1 MSNIFQKI
9 KDNISTFFTS
19 NSSSSSS
26 SSSNSIKN
34 PSCIPDAHLFPTE
47 DSTILDLEDKIKG
60 YKMWLIGIGIFIA
73 FVILTKVFN
82 PFQLTTKIIY
92 MIVSTIIFFICL
104 TMLIKMFM
112 NVKRG
117 IATSDSDPML
127 KLIYA
132 IGAIS
137 SFIIVL
143 IIMFS
148 DDFQKN
154 KALSLNFFILFAV
167 LVLTCF
173 AYVVVTKDDDI
184 AKHNLP
190 RDLQLFYSERSKYTA
205 IFLIFILATAMLY
218 FYDPWNIMTKYIG
231 ISTFLIACLGLMI
244 FLMIFVYHY
253 FFTHPSKSGLYADSP
268 TFVKIL
274 SRSVYILGAVSIS
287 GFVIYSLL
295 SWMGA
300 FKQDSYTSES
310 IGSTVLNYVM
320 LIGMLA
326 ILWKLINS
334 GGYLEDNPIFRLIL
348 NTILYIPCL
357 IVNIIDYLTGQY
369 KQTKQ
374 TEMMLLLLG
383 LGIFGGFFLIKFYLF
398 PYASTKYYGQG
409 GKSWVNEPIPTNK
422 QTSVATY
429 QDLNAN
435 VNVDGNIDVNDINDT
450 NSSSSVEKY
459 NYQYAMSFWVYL
471 DSFAQST
478 SSTNHKLH
486 NILSYGDNPCVKY
499 DILTNTL
506 FITVKNDGDSNI
518 ALQKM
523 RVSSSSN
530 NNSNSNNSNSNNS
543 SNSSN
548 SSSTNLTEAFSLSD
562 IRNKIEEIKTMPMNM
577 ELDDNGNRIIYKQ
590 SNVLLQKWNNIIINY
605 NGGTLDVFYN
615 GELVK
620 TAIEVVPYM
629 KFDMLTVGSDGG
641 VSGNV
646 ANLVYFDKPIDYL
659 QVHTLYNSLKNTN
672 PPIIPG
678 VGKNIIQQIKDV
690 I

>member
-19 NSSSSSS
+19 NSSSNSSN
-26 SSSNSIKN
+26 SSSNPIKN
-34 PSCIPDAHLFPTE
+34 PSCMPDAHLFPTE
-47 DSTILDLEDKIKG
+47 DPTILDLEDKIKG

-92 MIVSTIIFFICL
+92 MIVSTIVFFICV
-104 TMLIKMFM
+104 TMLAKMVM

-117 IATSDSDPML
+117 IATSDSDPMF

-253 FFTHPSKSGLYADSP
+253 FFTNPSKSGTYGDSP

-274 SRSVYILGAVSIS
+274 SRSVYILGALSIS

-369 KQTKQ
+369 KETKQ

-435 VNVDGNIDVNDINDT
+435 VNVDGNIDGNDT
-450 NSSSSVEKY
+450 NSSSNVEKY

-478 SSTNHKLH
+478 SSANHKLH

-499 DILTNTL
+499 DIETNTL
-506 FITVKNDGDSNI
+506 FITVKNDGDSKI

-523 RVSSSSN
+523 RASSSSN
-530 NNSNSNNSNSNNS
+530 SSSSS

-548 SSSTNLTEAFSLSD
+548 MNNTNLTEAFSLSD

-620 TAIEVVPYM
+620 SAIEVVPYM

-641 VSGNV
+641 VSGNL

-678 VGKNIIQQIKDV
+678 AGKNIIQQIKDV

>member
-1 MSNIFQKI
+1 
-9 KDNISTFFTS
+9 
-19 NSSSSSS
+19 
-26 SSSNSIKN
+26 
-34 PSCIPDAHLFPTE
+34 
-47 DSTILDLEDKIKG
+47 
-60 YKMWLIGIGIFIA
+60 
-73 FVILTKVFN
+73 
-82 PFQLTTKIIY
+82 
-92 MIVSTIIFFICL
+92 
-104 TMLIKMFM
+104 
-112 NVKRG
+112 
-117 IATSDSDPML
+117 
-127 KLIYA
+127 
-132 IGAIS
+132 
-137 SFIIVL
+137 
-143 IIMFS
+143 
-148 DDFQKN
+148 
-154 KALSLNFFILFAV
+154 
-167 LVLTCF
+167 
-173 AYVVVTKDDDI
+173 
-184 AKHNLP
+184 
-190 RDLQLFYSERSKYTA
+190 
-205 IFLIFILATAMLY
+205 
-218 FYDPWNIMTKYIG
+218 
-231 ISTFLIACLGLMI
+231 
-244 FLMIFVYHY
+244 
-253 FFTHPSKSGLYADSP
+253 
-268 TFVKIL
+268 
-274 SRSVYILGAVSIS
+274 
-287 GFVIYSLL
+287 
-295 SWMGA
+295 MGA

-334 GGYLEDNPIFRLIL
+334 VGYLEDNPIFRLIL

-435 VNVDGNIDVNDINDT
+435 VNVDGNIDANDT

-459 NYQYAMSFWVYL
+459 NYKYAMSFWFYL

-478 SSTNHKLH
+478 SSANHKLH

-499 DILTNTL
+499 DIETNTI
-506 FITVKNDGDSNI
+506 FITVKNDGDSKI
-518 ALQKM
+518 ALYKM
-523 RVSSSSN
+523 RAN
-530 NNSNSNNSNSNNS
+530 GNNNS
-543 SNSSN
+543 SNMN
-548 SSSTNLTEAFSLSD
+548 NTNLTEAFSLSD

-620 TAIEVVPYM
+620 SAIEVVPYM

>member
-19 NSSSSSS
+19 NSSSNS
-26 SSSNSIKN
+26 SSSNPIKN
-34 PSCIPDAHLFPTE
+34 PSCMPDAHLFPTE
-47 DSTILDLEDKIKG
+47 DPTILDLEDKIKG

-92 MIVSTIIFFICL
+92 MIVSTIVFFICV
-104 TMLIKMFM
+104 TMLAKMVM

-117 IATSDSDPML
+117 IATSDSDPIF

-137 SFIIVL
+137 TFIIVL
-143 IIMFS
+143 IFMFS

-231 ISTFLIACLGLMI
+231 ISTFLIASLGLMI

-253 FFTHPSKSGLYADSP
+253 FFTNPSKSGTYGDSP

-274 SRSVYILGAVSIS
+274 SRSVYILGALSIS

-435 VNVDGNIDVNDINDT
+435 VNVDGNIDVNDV

-478 SSTNHKLH
+478 TSVNHKLH

-499 DILTNTL
+499 DIETNTL
-506 FITVKNDGDSNI
+506 FITVKNDGDSKI

-523 RVSSSSN
+523 RASSSSSSSSSSSN
-530 NNSNSNNSNSNNS
+530 MNN
-543 SNSSN
+543 
-548 SSSTNLTEAFSLSD
+548 TNLTEAFSLSD

-620 TAIEVVPYM
+620 SAIEVVPYM

-641 VSGNV
+641 VSGNL

-678 VGKNIIQQIKDV
+678 AGKNIIQQIKDV

>member
-1 MSNIFQKI
+1 MSNIFQKL

-19 NSSSSSS
+19 SNSSSS
-26 SSSNSIKN
+26 NPIKN
-34 PSCIPDAHLFPTE
+34 PSCAPDTNLFPTE
-47 DSTILDLEDKIKG
+47 DPTILDLEDKIKG
-60 YKMWLIGIGIFIA
+60 YKMWLIGIGIFIV

-92 MIVSTIIFFICL
+92 MIVSTIIFFICV
-104 TMLIKMFM
+104 TMLAKMIM

-117 IATSDSDPML
+117 IATSDSDSMF
-127 KLIYA
+127 KIAYSV
-132 IGAIS
+132 GAIS
-137 SFIIVL
+137 TFIIVL

-148 DDFQKN
+148 DDFKKN
-154 KALSLNFFILFAV
+154 KALSLNYFILFAV

-184 AKHNLP
+184 AKPNLP

-205 IFLIFILATAMLY
+205 IFLIFILVTALLY
-218 FYDPWNIMTKYIG
+218 FYDPWNIMTKHIG
-231 ISTFLIACLGLMI
+231 ISTFLVACLGLMI

-253 FFTHPSKSGLYADSP
+253 FFTNPSKSGLYADSP
-268 TFVKIL
+268 TFVKII
-274 SRSVYILGAVSIS
+274 SRSVYILGAISIS
-287 GFVIYSLL
+287 GLLIYSLL
-295 SWMGA
+295 SWIGA
-300 FKQDSYTSES
+300 FKQDSYTSDS
-310 IGSTVLNYVM
+310 IGSTVLNYIM

-326 ILWKLINS
+326 IIWKLINS

-357 IVNIIDYLTGQY
+357 VVNIIDYFTGQY
-369 KQTKQ
+369 KETKQ

-409 GKSWVNEPIPTNK
+409 GKSWINEPIPTDK
-422 QTSVATY
+422 HTSVATY

-435 VNVDGNIDVNDINDT
+435 VNVDGNIDANDT

-459 NYQYAMSFWVYL
+459 NYKYAMSFWFYL

-478 SSTNHKLH
+478 SSANHKLH

-499 DILTNTL
+499 DIETNTI
-506 FITVKNDGDSNI
+506 FITVKNDGDSKI
-518 ALQKM
+518 ALYKM
-523 RVSSSSN
+523 RAN
-530 NNSNSNNSNSNNS
+530 GNNNS
-543 SNSSN
+543 SNMN
-548 SSSTNLTEAFSLSD
+548 NTNLTEAFSLSD
-562 IRNKIEEIKTMPMNM
+562 IRNKIEEIKTMPTTV

-620 TAIEVVPYM
+620 SAIEVVPYM

-678 VGKNIIQQIKDV
+678 AGKNIIQQIKD
-690 I
+690 II